1 MLAIFDNNLTFNS
14 IFTIYDYL
22 DKKINNIKETQP
34 LIKIYN
40 LTPIIYKN
48 MKFLVT
54 SFLGLEHL
62 FLEKNREI
70 NIKYFLDDKTFGD
83 IKLTRYYNLLK
94 KKNIDFDF
102 YSNYD
107 CFYDEHS
114 QLLFIKFQDI
124 CIEYLEISHFN
135 LTRLMHY
142 NHTDEHVIIDFI
154 DNSIKKNTFNNKI
167 SSNYIFKHKYVTL
180 PPLPYLTIN
189 TNNDILPYKGSSI
202 VNLNNDLIGIVNY
215 LIDECIIITPLLSI
229 IRSLKYFKN
238 NVINTLFF
246 DYTVEIH
253 NEINILK
260 INNLITTNSKKSKI
274 INQNISICSLDNYN
288 FDSDGNIIYN
298 KNNKFPIYTYIWLN
312 MINKIKITYFTD
324 DKNIETKIVILKK
337 WDKISNIQISK
348 LKYINNKNTY
358 IFELNEKILSI
369 IKNYM
374 FYNIEYH
381 HLLHKINNNKFSSK
395 RKNILLL
402 IKIKKNK
409 HFIDIIDEYNSLT
422 EISTKLNSID
432 QLEINLLD
440 KKVRLFKI

>member
-1 MLAIFDNNLTFNS
+1 M
-14 IFTIYDYL
+14 
-22 DKKINNIKETQP
+22 
-34 LIKIYN
+34 
-40 LTPIIYKN
+40 
-48 MKFLVT
+48 
-54 SFLGLEHL
+54 
-62 FLEKNREI
+62 
-70 NIKYFLDDKTFGD
+70 
-83 IKLTRYYNLLK
+83 
-94 KKNIDFDF
+94 
-102 YSNYD
+102 
-107 CFYDEHS
+107 
-114 QLLFIKFQDI
+114 
-124 CIEYLEISHFN
+124 
-135 LTRLMHY
+135 
-142 NHTDEHVIIDFI
+142 
-154 DNSIKKNTFNNKI
+154 
-167 SSNYIFKHKYVTL
+167 

-215 LIDECIIITPLLSI
+215 LIDGCIIITPLLSI
-229 IRSLKYFKN
+229 IRSLKYFEN

-260 INNLITTNSKKSKI
+260 INNLITTNSKKSKNTKI

-374 FYNIEYH
+374 FDNTEYH

-440 KKVRLFKI
+440 KKIRLFKI